1 MPALR
6 ILLADD
12 HPGFRA
18 GLEAHL
24 HGNEAFDIVG
34 LAMDG
39 QQALDMAI
47 DLHPDVVVLDMEMPR
62 LSGLETTTQLT
73 EQAPE
78 IAILMLSA
86 YDDDDYVVGALDAGA
101 AGYLAKDETLD
112 SIAEAIHAVGTGQTG
127 WLSRRIAARFAG
139 RRAVPY
145 RAQYDVLSDREQQV
159 AQQAAQGLT
168 NEEIASQLYVSV
180 STVKKHLNACFAKL
194 SLSSRAQLLVWMW
207 RNGLVEE
214 QKTQA
219 EEQPKGLATSDRTAH
234 TSRRSN
240 RVV

>member
-18 GLEAHL
+18 GLETHL
-24 HGNEAFDIVG
+24 RADDALEIVG
-34 LAMDG
+34 IAMDG
-39 QQALDMAI
+39 QQALDLAL
-47 DLHPDVVVLDMEMPR
+47 DLRPDVVVLDMEMPR
-62 LSGLETTTQLT
+62 LSGLDTTQRLT

-101 AGYLAKDETLD
+101 AGYLAKDETLGA
-112 SIAEAIHAVGTGQTG
+112 IAEAIHAVGTGQTG

-145 RAQYDVLSDREQQV
+145 RAQYDVLSDREQEV

-168 NEEIASQLYVSV
+168 NDEIASELYVSV

-214 QKTQA
+214 QNA
-219 EEQPKGLATSDRTAH
+219 PPEE
-234 TSRRSN
+234 
-240 RVV
+240 